1 MCVFGIS
8 RSPRGAALV
17 IVMLVMAVLL
27 LLGMSFLTIS
37 STESQIALNEQ
48 GSAGAHVLAEAAIN
62 KALALLNLDPNYAGE
77 TQTALGGGT
86 FSVAVT
92 PVAGCTATSGR
103 KIVAR
108 GSVPIR
114 DGTAQAQ
121 LEVVLDRVSY
131 PYRWAAF
138 TTIPNGILRWDPVVS
153 VDRTDKELWLANDSV
168 VDSFDSGVG
177 PYDPMSNRGAHGNI
191 GANGDLT
198 IEANGTI
205 HGNLRAG
212 NGIHEGPGVTV
223 NGAKDSQVANV
234 QFSAVTPA
242 GSGSELSVAAN
253 QTLNLTAGTYYYTRM
268 RIGDGA
274 SLTTSG
280 GLVTIYVTGP
290 PLAGTN
296 SLVTLGTNVTLG
308 APPGPQLQII
318 LKSDGSD
325 TQSDE
330 NDTVFPNW
338 IAGSNFR
345 LYGNLYGK
353 NTDVYLGT
361 DAQVYGSIIARTMY
375 AQSRAK
381 IHFDQ
386 AVSNRE
392 LCHNGRYAIRR
403 GTWREVIPST

>member
-8 RSPRGAALV
+8 RHPRGAALV

-27 LLGMSFLTIS
+27 LLGTTFLTIS
-37 STESQIALNEQ
+37 STESQIAVNEQ

-62 KALALLNLDPNYAGE
+62 KALALLILDPNYTGE
-77 TQTALGGGT
+77 VQTALGEGA
-86 FSVAVT
+86 FSITVT
-92 PVAGCTATSGR
+92 PVSGCTANSGR

-108 GSVPIR
+108 GTVPIR
-114 DGTAQAQ
+114 DGAAQAQ

-131 PYRWAAF
+131 PYQWAAF
-138 TTIPNGILRWDPVVS
+138 TTVPNGILHWDPVVS
-153 VDRTDKELWLANDSV
+153 VDRTEKELWLANDSV

-177 PYDPMSNRGAHGNI
+177 PYDPTANSGPHGNV

-198 IEANGTI
+198 VEANGTI
-205 HGNLRAG
+205 RGNLRAG
-212 NGIHEGPGVTV
+212 NGIHAGPGVTV
-223 NGAKDSQVANV
+223 DGAKDSQAADE

-242 GSGSELSVAAN
+242 GTGSELTVGAN
-253 QTLNLTAGTYYYTRM
+253 QTLNLTAGTYYYTTM
-268 RIGDGA
+268 TFGDSA

-290 PLAGTN
+290 PHAGTN
-296 SLVTLGTNVTLG
+296 TLVTLGTNVTLG
-308 APPGPQLQII
+308 APPRPQLQII

-325 TQSDE
+325 TQSD
-330 NDTVFPNW
+330 DSDAVFPNW
-338 IAGSNFR
+338 IAGNNFR
-345 LYGNLYGK
+345 LYGILYGK

-375 AQSRAK
+375 AQGRAK

-386 AVSNRE
+386 AISNRE
-392 LCHNGRYAIRR
+392 LCHNGKYSIRR
-403 GTWREVIPST
+403 GTWREIIPLI